1 MKINIEGLSPD
12 EAFVVKW
19 QYRLLGDFEAAL
31 AICLTRA
38 DHKNF
43 DRLEVAFPTQ
53 AGGYWRYVNTPG
65 WWDEVEKKAGIKD

>member
-43 DRLEVAFPTQ
+43 NQLVVAFPTQ
-53 AGGYWRYVNTPG
+53 AGGY
-65 WWDEVEKKAGIKD
+65 